1 MGCGFSTEDTKAS
14 DEERILKASDG
25 VTGKATENTVQT
37 RMGGTL
43 AKKSP
48 AKKRRG
54 DSKCKEQDS
63 DKNAITPASNGSSS
77 VPLSIQSSTNE
88 VSSSQVNFFKML
100 DEKIENGFVL
110 EEQDSDHERQIQL
123 QRVAEEWDT
132 ILGRSQE
139 DNSYPNR
146 PVSEDTIDWVT
157 TEANVESSNDS
168 MRTMFSNSVNLP
180 KSTATH
186 GGRLCEVS
194 NNNKSATTMATA
206 TEVVEAVEVAVP
218 AAAGRPSSVLRLQHQ

>member
-14 DEERILKASDG
+14 DEEAILKSSDG
-25 VTGKATENTVQT
+25 VTGKTEQTSAQT
-37 RMGGTL
+37 RMGGAL

-54 DSKCKEQDS
+54 DSKGKGKEQDS
-63 DKNAITPASNGSSS
+63 AKNAITPASNGSSS
-77 VPLSIQSSTNE
+77 VPLNIQSSTNE

-100 DEKIENGFVL
+100 DEKIENGFEL
-110 EEQDSDHERQIQL
+110 EEQDSDHERQLQL

-139 DNSYPNR
+139 DNSDPTR
-146 PVSEDTIDWVT
+146 PVSEDTI
-157 TEANVESSNDS
+157 EHLCNVESSNDS

-180 KSTATH
+180 KPAATH

-194 NNNKSATTMATA
+194 NNNKSATMATA
-206 TEVVEAVEVAVP
+206 SEAAEVAVP
-218 AAAGRPSSVLRLQHQ
+218 AAAGRPRLQHQ

>member
-14 DEERILKASDG
+14 DEERILKSSDV
-25 VTGKATENTVQT
+25 VTTTDT
-37 RMGGTL
+37 TMGGAL

-48 AKKRRG
+48 AKKRHRHG
-54 DSKCKEQDS
+54 DNKGRDQDPTNS
-63 DKNAITPASNGSSS
+63 TITSASNGSSS
-77 VPLSIQSSTNE
+77 APLTIQSSTNE

-100 DEKIENGFVL
+100 DEKIENGFEL
-110 EEQDSDHERQIQL
+110 EEQDSDYERKLQL

-139 DNSYPNR
+139 DSNDPPMR
-146 PVSEDTIDWVT
+146 PSEDAIEWV

-168 MRTMFSNSVNLP
+168 MRTMFSNSVNLQAT
-180 KSTATH
+180 TAKAAAE

-194 NNNKSATTMATA
+194 NNNKSAAMDTA
-206 TEVVEAVEVAVP
+206 SSEAAEVAVP
-218 AAAGRPSSVLRLQHQ
+218 AAAGRPSSALRLRQCQ

>member
-25 VTGKATENTVQT
+25 VTGKAETTVQT

-54 DSKCKEQDS
+54 DSKCKEQDN
-63 DKNAITPASNGSSS
+63 DKNAITSASNGSSS

-100 DEKIENGFVL
+100 DEKIENGFEL

-139 DNSYPNR
+139 DNSDPTR

-180 KSTATH
+180 KPAATH

-194 NNNKSATTMATA
+194 NNNKSATMATA
-206 TEVVEAVEVAVP
+206 TEAVEAVEVAVP